1 MGASVTA
8 LEVNWEQQWLGNEML
23 GLNSEV
29 TATVGKAE
37 ATANIGAQIF
47 GEDGKLDVQLG
58 ATVGNLTSQ
67 MTQMVEGLAS
77 TWEGEAATAYIT
89 KFRQLD
95 DDIQKMI
102 RMIQEHSNDL
112 NDMARVYRDAETA
125 NTDEIAGLAGDVII

>member
-1 MGASVTA
+1 MEGILRVTPEQ
-8 LEVNWEQQWLGNEML
+8 LEAA
-23 GLNSEV
+23 
-29 TATVGKAE
+29 ATEFSAKG
-37 ATANIGAQIF
+37 T
-47 GEDGKLDVQLG
+47 
-58 ATVGNLTSQ
+58 TVGNLTSQ

-77 TWEGEAATAYIT
+77 GWEGEAATAYIT

-112 NDMARVYRDAETA
+112 NEMARVYRDAETA